1 MKKVLGKRLLV
12 TGLLGAMM
20 VTSGGISTYA
30 EETEKITFTD
40 LDGQE
45 HVFEEPV
52 DKVIVQ
58 WTAAGGP
65 FFTMAALFGEDFTD
79 HMANLDAGFQETNAD
94 MWEVFVKDVP
104 ELAELPDF
112 GSFGDNTFNMEAAVS
127 SDADAVL
134 IPIGLKKTM
143 IDGGYQDKFEAVDI
157 PIIYIDFHAEVL
169 EKHIQSMEI
178 MGQMFGKEER
188 AQELID
194 FYSSH
199 VTPVYEKVEELLE
212 TNERPVVHMEVGYK
226 GPEGLPDSFASD
238 YMWGKLVYLAGGIPI
253 GEGVVEHRGDLQPE
267 FLLKLDPD
275 KIIFAGLY
283 APQTPGSI
291 RMGYDSTEEE
301 TRKLVDDYFAI
312 RDGWTELS
320 AYKNNEVYIVQQV
333 LSRDIFDCA
342 TIEALA
348 QDIWPEEFADL
359 DPTATLKEFFEK
371 FLPFSFGGNWFM
383 RY

>member
-1 MKKVLGKRLLV
+1 MKNTLWKRLLIAGISGTV
-12 TGLLGAMM
+12 VCSA
-20 VTSGGISTYA
+20 GGITVQA
-30 EETEKITFTD
+30 EETQEITFTD

-45 HVFEEPV
+45 HTFEEPV
-52 DKVIVQ
+52 DKVIIQ

-65 FFTMAALFGEDFTD
+65 FFTMAALFGEDLTD
-79 HMANLDAGFQETNAD
+79 HMANLDAGLQETNAD
-94 MWEVFVKDVP
+94 MWEVFTEDVP
-104 ELAELPDF
+104 ELKELPDF
-112 GSFGDNTFNMEAAVS
+112 GSLGDSTFNIEAAVS
-127 SDADAVL
+127 SEADAVL
-134 IPIGLKKTM
+134 VPIGLKEA
-143 IDGGYQDKFEAVDI
+143 IVDGGYQDKFEAVDI
-157 PIIYIDFHAEVL
+157 PIVYIDFHAEVL

-178 MGQMFGKEER
+178 MGQMFGEEER

-194 FYSSH
+194 FYTSH
-199 VTPVYEKVEELLE
+199 VEPVYEKVDELLE

-238 YMWGKLVYLAGGIPI
+238 YMWGKLVHLAGGVPS

-267 FLLKLDPD
+267 FLLKLDPE

-283 APQTPGSI
+283 APETPGSI
-291 RMGYDSTEEE
+291 RMGYKSTEEE
-301 TRKLVDDYFAI
+301 TRKLVDDYFAK
-312 RDGWTELS
+312 RDGWTELT
-320 AYKNNEVYIVQQV
+320 AYKNKEVYIVQQV

-348 QDIWPEEFADL
+348 QAIWPEEFADL
-359 DPTATLKEFFEK
+359 DPTATLKEFFDE

>member
-52 DKVIVQ
+52 DKVIIQ

-65 FFTMAALFGEDFTD
+65 FFTMAALFGEDFTE
-79 HMANLDAGFQETNAD
+79 HMANLDSGLQETNAD
-94 MWEVFVKDVP
+94 MWEVFVQDVP

-112 GSFGDNTFNMEAAVS
+112 GSFGDNTFNMEAAVL

-134 IPIGLKKTM
+134 IPVGLKKTM
-143 IDGGYQDKFEAVDI
+143 IDGGYQEKFEAVDI
-157 PIIYIDFHAEVL
+157 PIVYIDFHAEVL
-169 EKHIQSMEI
+169 EKHVQSMEI
-178 MGQMFGKEER
+178 MGQMFGKEEQ
-188 AQELID
+188 AQQLID
-194 FYSSH
+194 FYHSH
-199 VTPVYEKVEELLE
+199 VNPVYEKVEELLK
-212 TNERPVVHMEVGYK
+212 TNKRPVVHMEVGYK

-238 YMWGKLVYLAGGIPI
+238 YMWGKLVYLAGGIPS

-348 QDIWPEEFADL
+348 QDIWPEDFAYL

>member
-194 FYSSH
+194 FYNSH
-199 VTPVYEKVEELLE
+199 VTPVYEKVEELLK

-238 YMWGKLVYLAGGIPI
+238 YMWGKLVYLAGGIPS

>member
-178 MGQMFGKEER
+178 MGQMFGKEEK

-199 VTPVYEKVEELLE
+199 VTPVYEKVEELLK

-238 YMWGKLVYLAGGIPI
+238 YMWGKLVYLAGGIPS

>member
-1 MKKVLGKRLLV
+1 MKTTLWKCLLV
-12 TGLLGAMM
+12 AGLFSTAILH
-20 VTSGGISTYA
+20 SGEITVYA
-30 EETEKITFTD
+30 EQTEEIMFTD

-45 HVFEEPV
+45 HIFKEPV
-52 DKVIVQ
+52 DKVIIQ

-79 HMANLDAGFQETNAD
+79 HMVNLDSGLQETNAD

-104 ELAELPDF
+104 ELEDLPDF

-127 SDADAVL
+127 SEADAVL
-134 IPIGLKKTM
+134 VPLGLKETI

-157 PIIYIDFHAEVL
+157 PIVYIDFHAEVL

-194 FYSSH
+194 FYTSH
-199 VTPVYEKVEELLE
+199 VSPVYEKVEELLK

-238 YMWGKLVYLAGGIPI
+238 YMWGKLVYLAGGIPS

-291 RMGYDSTEEE
+291 RMGYESTEEE
-301 TRKLVDDYFAI
+301 TRKLVDDYFAK
-312 RDGWTELS
+312 RDGWTELT

-348 QDIWPEEFADL
+348 QDIWPEAFADL
-359 DPTATLKEFFEK
+359 DPTATLKEFFER

>member
-127 SDADAVL
+127 SDANAVL

-238 YMWGKLVYLAGGIPI
+238 YMWGKLVYLAGGIPS

>member
-127 SDADAVL
+127 SDANAVL

-178 MGQMFGKEER
+178 MGQMFGKEEK

-199 VTPVYEKVEELLE
+199 VTPVYEKVEELLK

-238 YMWGKLVYLAGGIPI
+238 YMWGKLVYLAGGIPS

>member
-1 MKKVLGKRLLV
+1 MKTMLWK
-12 TGLLGAMM
+12 GLIVAG
-20 VTSGGISTYA
+20 VFSTVILNSVEMTVCA
-30 EETEKITFTD
+30 EEEQKVVFTD

-45 HVFEEPV
+45 HIFEEPV
-52 DKVIVQ
+52 DKVIIQ

-79 HMANLDAGFQETNAD
+79 HMVNLDSGLQETNAD

-104 ELAELPDF
+104 ELESLPDF

-134 IPIGLKKTM
+134 VPLGLKETI

-157 PIIYIDFHAEVL
+157 PIVYIDFHAEVL
-169 EKHIQSMEI
+169 EKHIQSIEI

-199 VTPVYEKVEELLE
+199 VTPVYEKVEELLK
-212 TNERPVVHMEVGYK
+212 TNERPIVHMEVGYK

-238 YMWGKLVYLAGGIPI
+238 YMWGKLVYLAGGIPS

-301 TRKLVDDYFAI
+301 TRKLVDDYFTK
-312 RDGWTELS
+312 REGWTELT

-348 QDIWPEEFADL
+348 QDIWPEAFADL
-359 DPTATLKEFFEK
+359 DPTATLQEFFEE

>member
-40 LDGQE
+40 LDAQE

-178 MGQMFGKEER
+178 MGQMFGKEEK

-194 FYSSH
+194 FYNSH
-199 VTPVYEKVEELLE
+199 VTPVYEKVEELLK

-238 YMWGKLVYLAGGIPI
+238 YMWGKLVYLAGGIPS

>member
-1 MKKVLGKRLLV
+1 
-12 TGLLGAMM
+12 
-20 VTSGGISTYA
+20 
-30 EETEKITFTD
+30 
-40 LDGQE
+40 
-45 HVFEEPV
+45 
-52 DKVIVQ
+52 
-58 WTAAGGP
+58 
-65 FFTMAALFGEDFTD
+65 
-79 HMANLDAGFQETNAD
+79 
-94 MWEVFVKDVP
+94 
-104 ELAELPDF
+104 
-112 GSFGDNTFNMEAAVS
+112 
-127 SDADAVL
+127 
-134 IPIGLKKTM
+134 
-143 IDGGYQDKFEAVDI
+143 
-157 PIIYIDFHAEVL
+157 
-169 EKHIQSMEI
+169 
-178 MGQMFGKEER
+178 
-188 AQELID
+188 
-194 FYSSH
+194 
-199 VTPVYEKVEELLE
+199 
-212 TNERPVVHMEVGYK
+212 MEVGYK

-238 YMWGKLVYLAGGIPI
+238 YMWGKLVYLAGGIPS

-383 RY
+383 SINPYDGRM

>member
-199 VTPVYEKVEELLE
+199 VTPIYEKVEELLK

-238 YMWGKLVYLAGGIPI
+238 YMWGKLVYLAGGIPS

>member
-178 MGQMFGKEER
+178 MGQMFGKEEK

-199 VTPVYEKVEELLE
+199 VTPVYEKVEELLK

-238 YMWGKLVYLAGGIPI
+238 YMWGKLVYLAGGIPS

-348 QDIWPEEFADL
+348 QDIWSEEFANL

>member
-238 YMWGKLVYLAGGIPI
+238 YMWGKLVYLAGGIPS